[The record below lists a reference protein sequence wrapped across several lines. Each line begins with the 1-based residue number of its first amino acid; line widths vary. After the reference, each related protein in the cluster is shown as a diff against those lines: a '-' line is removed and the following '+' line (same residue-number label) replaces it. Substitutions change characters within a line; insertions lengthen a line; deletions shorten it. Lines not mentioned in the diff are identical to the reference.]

1 MTTRSGSDGIGAE
14 VLIQRAP
21 QGMVRPKRKN
31 ARARMK
37 ITRTSRPKTLARS
50 RERYRAFQ
58 SASCSR
64 ASGTGFGA
72 GCWPEFT
79 TSFYA
84 WQLIHIALLRVVVE
98 TKTQGQIGGVI
109 FRRQGSKRIRR
120 GDSTPGGAIE
130 RHIAR
135 HSGDLHACNLAI
147 RQDGK
152 LNGNFAAFEQWS
164 TRRFRDQG
172 VPISA
177 HGIDHTRE
185 IGSEVHALG
194 VTQDL
199 EVSQRTRP
207 AARPRPV
214 IAAATAVRASTT
226 MLGNRAS
233 GLRRKIARRLH
244 HLREVNL
251 AATLVWHWKPG
262 IRLRC
267 GRLHLRHLLRWVR
280 LLAA

>member
-1 MTTRSGSDGIGAE
+1 MATESQLTISPVNCCASAIARADLPEPVGPRMTTRSGSDWIGGG

-37 ITRTSRPKTLARS
+37 ITRTSTPKTLARS

-98 TKTQGQIGGVI
+98 TKTQGQIRGVI
-109 FRRQGSKRIRR
+109 FRRQGSERVRG
-120 GDSTPGGAIE
+120 GDSTPGGAVQ
-130 RHIAR
+130 RHVAR
-135 HSGDLHACNLAI
+135 LSRELHACNPAI
-147 RQDGK
+147 RQDGE
-152 LNGNFAAFEQWS
+152 LNGNLAAFEQWS
-164 TRRFRDQG
+164 ARRFRDQG

-177 HGIDHTRE
+177 HGIDHARE
-185 IGSEVHALG
+185 IGPEVHTLG
-194 VTQDL
+194 VAQDL
-199 EVSQRTRP
+199 EVS
-207 AARPRPV
+207 
-214 IAAATAVRASTT
+214 
-226 MLGNRAS
+226 
-233 GLRRKIARRLH
+233 
-244 HLREVNL
+244 
-251 AATLVWHWKPG
+251 
-262 IRLRC
+262 
-267 GRLHLRHLLRWVR
+267 
-280 LLAA
+280 

>member
-1 MTTRSGSDGIGAE
+1 
-14 VLIQRAP
+14 
-21 QGMVRPKRKN
+21 MVRPKRKN

-58 SASCSR
+58 SASCAR
-64 ASGTGFGA
+64 ASEADFGA

-79 TSFYA
+79 ASFYA
-84 WQLIHIALLRVVVE
+84 RQLIHITLLRVVVE

-109 FRRQGSKRIRR
+109 FRRQGSERIRR
-120 GDSTPGGAIE
+120 GDSTPGGAVQ
-130 RHIAR
+130 RHVAR
-135 HSGDLHACNLAI
+135 HSGDLHACHLAI

-152 LNGNFAAFEQWS
+152 LDGNLAAFEQWS
-164 TRRFRDQG
+164 ARRFRDQG

-177 HGIDHTRE
+177 HRIDHTRE
-185 IGSEVHALG
+185 IGPEVHTLG
-194 VTQDL
+194 VAQHL
-199 EVSQRTRP
+199 EVSQRSRP
-207 AARPRPV
+207 AARPCTV
-214 IAAATAVRASTT
+214 IATATAVRASTT

-251 AATLVWHWKPG
+251 AAILVWHWKPG

-267 GRLHLRHLLRWVR
+267 RRLHLRHLLRWVR
-280 LLAA
+280 LLATLRRWRHLRRLCGRRRRSRTP

>member
-1 MTTRSGSDGIGAE
+1 MATESQLTTSPANCCARAIARADLPEPVGPRMTTRSGSDGIGAE

-50 RERYRAFQ
+50 RDRSRAFQ

-79 TSFYA
+79 TSLYA
-84 WQLIHIALLRVVVE
+84 WQLSQCALLRVVVE

-135 HSGDLHACNLAI
+135 HSGDL
-147 RQDGK
+147 QD
-152 LNGNFAAFEQWS
+152 
-164 TRRFRDQG
+164 
-172 VPISA
+172 
-177 HGIDHTRE
+177 
-185 IGSEVHALG
+185 
-194 VTQDL
+194 
-199 EVSQRTRP
+199 
-207 AARPRPV
+207 
-214 IAAATAVRASTT
+214 
-226 MLGNRAS
+226 
-233 GLRRKIARRLH
+233 RKS
-244 HLREVNL
+244 V
-251 AATLVWHWKPG
+251 
-262 IRLRC
+262 
-267 GRLHLRHLLRWVR
+267 
-280 LLAA
+280 